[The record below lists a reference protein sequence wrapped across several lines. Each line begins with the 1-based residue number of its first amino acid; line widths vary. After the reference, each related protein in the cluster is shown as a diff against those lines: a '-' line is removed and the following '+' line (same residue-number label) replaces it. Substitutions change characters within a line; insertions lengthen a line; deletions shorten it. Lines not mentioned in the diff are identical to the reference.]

1 MRSEIMSVLAAIFGC
16 AHSASALERRLDLAL
31 RKRASEREE
40 RSRRV
45 DWMAQAEVVARATR
59 ETGEEHDL
67 PLDVNGIPAPDPEL
81 ADAEYDRRVIHP
93 HDDP

>member
-1 MRSEIMSVLAAIFGC
+1 MSVLAAIFGC

-31 RKRASEREE
+31 RKRATKAQE

-59 ETGEEHDL
+59 ETGEEYDL
-67 PLDVNGIPAPDPEL
+67 PLDVNGQPAPDPEL
-81 ADAEYDRRVIHP
+81 AERQYP
-93 HDDP
+93 HDS